1 MWIHSQEY
9 SHLRKISSMKDR
21 EKKSPKN
28 KEEKGTYKD
37 NHKHRNNQ
45 AVEFFNVSTKESS
58 QE

>member
-1 MWIHSQEY
+1 
-9 SHLRKISSMKDR
+9 MKDR

-45 AVEFFNVSTKESS
+45 AVEFFNVSTKEPS